1 MEKELEVVFSRFNY
15 TNHYL
20 GLRQKEYLAYLEQR
34 AAEPAS
40 VPIDPNTFYNPYTK
54 IVEDMKILEESHPKM
69 VQLIAAVRQLP
80 PSERTLLDKLF
91 EVMQNV
97 ADLIAERRLQYLK
110 IEALVQVLKP
120 RTSSQEITW
129 EYALKIAGLVLVGL
143 LVIVIL
149 VKLLSVFF
157 ARAST
162 GLAPEPVPQGVP
174 PPMVGGM
181 KEEMIDYLVEEE

>member
-69 VQLIAAVRQLP
+69 VQLIASVQLP
-80 PSERTLLDKLF
+80 DKLF

-120 RTSSQEITW
+120 RVGQQDSSQEITW

-149 VKLLSVFF
+149 VKLLRVFF

-162 GLAPEPVPQGVP
+162 GLAPESVPQGVP